1 MPVIRSH
8 RRLGAAMTLT
18 GGVAVASLAFASL
31 PLTTGAA
38 APAATST
45 RASVGSV
52 TAAAAA
58 ASYLVR
64 QLQGPHHNHYSYT
77 FDGKSYPNYGQTIDA
92 ALSMDAAAVAQSA
105 VKRMTNYLERN
116 VSQYAG
122 TKPSGQFTGY
132 SPGAIGKL
140 LLLAEAQH
148 ANVHNFGGAHLVAEV
163 KSTEGVRGA
172 KRGEY
177 QQNLVGTPSD
187 EDFTATASQALAML
201 GLAGSAKSNAQPD
214 HAARHFL
221 KAQQCANGG
230 FPSELLAN
238 PKKACQAGSD
248 IDSTGYAVQALLA
261 SGNRAAAMKGIRYLR
276 RVQNHNGGFG
286 ARRRQREL
294 HRARHPGT
302 GRGEAA
308 APQRGPVARQAA
320 DRVPGPGG
328 TSGRGEL
335 PAGVQRCVEPAGHQ
349 PGGGSAGQGAAG
361 NDQSRAARRQ
371 PLPRSTANPGGG
383 GGRAWPR

>member
-286 ARRRQREL
+286 A
-294 HRARHPGT
+294 
-302 GRGEAA
+302 
-308 APQRGPVARQAA
+308 
-320 DRVPGPGG
+320 
-328 TSGRGEL
+328 
-335 PAGVQRCVEPAGHQ
+335 
-349 PGGGSAGQGAAG
+349 GGGNANSTALAIQALVAAKQPLHNAVRWLDKQQIG
-361 NDQSRAARRQ
+361 CPGRAARRGAVNYQ
-371 PLPRSTANPGGG
+371 QGYNAESSLLATSQAGAALARAPLATISREGATSATPKIHC
-383 GGRAWPR
+383 